1 MAKKH
6 SFESMI
12 WEHYA
17 VDIEKAVAEYINEG
31 FTDHELSSRNMW
43 CEDGVILAQFSLHS
57 VVAYDSLSET
67 LDFDV
72 TVIADTEIRQQSN
85 GTATNDDEHIWLN
98 VSCSVEVCDGFKK
111 FRINSI
117 TAYDANNISTRK
129 KLTDTLVPHIHTIDL
144 AYAKPSNETPNIART
159 LAAESDANGKTA
171 KTVIIAV
178 ALLLAG
184 GIPALIFIR
193 RRSAVR

>member
-6 SFESMI
+6 SFQSMI

-17 VDIEKAVAEYINEG
+17 DDIEKAVAEYINEG

-98 VSCSVEVCDGFKK
+98 VSCSVE
-111 FRINSI
+111 
-117 TAYDANNISTRK
+117 
-129 KLTDTLVPHIHTIDL
+129 IHADQ
-144 AYAKPSNETPNIART
+144 RT
-159 LAAESDANGKTA
+159 
-171 KTVIIAV
+171 
-178 ALLLAG
+178 
-184 GIPALIFIR
+184 
-193 RRSAVR
+193 